1 MGSVFHGFEELINC
15 GEYGLGVV
23 GVGVDEAGVVGGV
36 CSVDG
41 VFILL
46 DVVFVCCGV
55 NSESGFVGESFQL
68 TFPGFH

>member
-23 GVGVDEAGVVGGV
+23 GVGVDEAGVV
-36 CSVDG
+36 
-41 VFILL
+41 
-46 DVVFVCCGV
+46 FVCCGV